1 MCPGGFIVPSATAQE
16 EVVVNG
22 MSPSGRNSPYANSG
36 IVVEIKPEDL
46 VKYSGFGEMAGLEF
60 QKELEREA
68 WKNGGH
74 TQRAPAQRLADFVS
88 GKTSGSLPKVSYFP
102 GATSSPLHSWLP
114 KAIGRRL
121 RDGFRLFGH
130 LMNGYMT
137 NEAVVFAIES
147 RTSSPIRIPR
157 DPVRLDHIKING
169 LYPCGEGSGY
179 AGGIV
184 SSAVDG
190 IRTAE
195 AIAQKLS
202 SDS

>member
-1 MCPGGFIVPSATAQE
+1 MCPGGFVVPSATAQE

-46 VKYSGFGEMAGLEF
+46 IKYSSAGNLAGIEF

-74 TQRAPAQRLADFVS
+74 TQKAPAQRLADFVA
-88 GKTSGSLPKVSYFP
+88 GEASGSLPKVSYSP
-102 GATSSPLHSWLP
+102 GVTSSPLHNWLP
-114 KAIGRRL
+114 KTIGRRL
-121 RDGFRLFGH
+121 RDGLRLFGH
-130 LMNGYMT
+130 VMNGYLT
-137 NEAVVFAIES
+137 NEAVVFGVET
-147 RTSSPIRIPR
+147 RTSSPVRIPR
-157 DPVRLDHIKING
+157 DPEKLHHIRIAG

-190 IRTAE
+190 MNSAD
-195 AIAQKLS
+195 AIALVIAS
-202 SDS
+202 L